1 MYKSFELRVIK
12 ENTKWETVYACN
24 KKHEIVPVKSTTTSR
39 SSRNLQLEIFMI
51 SKWNCCCSR
60 VPWHDFLSSVETRHR
75 IHRL

>member
-12 ENTKWETVYACN
+12 ENTKCETVYACN

-60 VPWHDFLSSVETRHR
+60 VPWHDFLSSVEIRHR
-75 IHRL
+75 IRRL